1 MKPPCEIVVIKMLPQ
16 IRANI
21 VKILT
26 QEYHMKQI
34 EVSKKLGITQAAVSQ
49 YLSSSRGGDN
59 EFLNIFPEMEDYA
72 KDIAAS
78 IASGEN
84 KEMQL
89 ALLCEICSRIR
100 DEEKFCSYHRN
111 LLQLKNCGI
120 CSKP

>member
-26 QEYHMKQI
+26 QDYNMKQI

-59 EFLNIFPEMEDYA
+59 DFLDIFPEMEDYA
-72 KDIAAS
+72 KDIATS

-111 LLQLKNCGI
+111 LLQLKSCGI
-120 CSKP
+120 CSKL